1 MNKIL
6 IFAIV
11 AISVMFAGNP
21 KLEKMLLERTGE
33 NIKVIKEVPMQ
44 ELKNMKLVVL
54 ETAQQ
59 QMVFLANDS
68 NDTIIALDSTFL
80 TGNQKTLQT
89 ITKEIQEAQIASAKS
104 TGDKIIKAIKANK
117 YPIIS
122 LKSPANTKKTLYI
135 ISDPNCP
142 YCKDELD
149 RIEQRLQTHN
159 VKMIP
164 VGILHETSMS
174 KAEDIYKASAKL
186 TTNEQK
192 ISALRKVYAPNYTSN
207 TTPTQT
213 TIAITNLIRQSGIN
227 SVPYKF
233 ETAE

>member
-1 MNKIL
+1 
-6 IFAIV
+6 
-11 AISVMFAGNP
+11 
-21 KLEKMLLERTGE
+21 
-33 NIKVIKEVPMQ
+33 
-44 ELKNMKLVVL
+44 
-54 ETAQQ
+54 
-59 QMVFLANDS
+59 
-68 NDTIIALDSTFL
+68 
-80 TGNQKTLQT
+80 
-89 ITKEIQEAQIASAKS
+89 
-104 TGDKIIKAIKANK
+104 
-117 YPIIS
+117 
-122 LKSPANTKKTLYI
+122 
-135 ISDPNCP
+135 
-142 YCKDELD
+142 
-149 RIEQRLQTHN
+149 
-159 VKMIP
+159 MIP